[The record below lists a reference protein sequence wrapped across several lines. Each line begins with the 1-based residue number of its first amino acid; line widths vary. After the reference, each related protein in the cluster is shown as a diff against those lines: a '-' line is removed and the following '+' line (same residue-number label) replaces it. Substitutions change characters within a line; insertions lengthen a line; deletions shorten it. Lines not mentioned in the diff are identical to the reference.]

1 MTDGKINI
9 AIDGPAAAGKSTV
22 AKLIA
27 EHLSIVYI
35 DTGAMYRAI
44 TYKALQHQIDVNNES
59 QMASLLTES
68 DIRLDY
74 DSSGQRVILDGT
86 DVTETIRKEDVSNA
100 VSYVASHRLIRKK
113 MVEQQRQLANNIS
126 VVMDG
131 RDIGTEVLPDAEIKI
146 FLLASVEER
155 ALRRHK
161 ENIAKGNDSNLH
173 QLMNDIRI
181 RDERDANRE
190 VSPLVQAEDAI
201 LMDTTALTINEVV
214 EAILQ
219 KVTEYKQG
227 EICH

>member
-1 MTDGKINI
+1 MTDEKINI

-27 EHLSIVYI
+27 KHLSIVYI

-44 TYKALQHQIDVNNES
+44 TYKALQQHVDVNNES
-59 QMASLLTES
+59 KMATLLTES
-68 DIRLDY
+68 DIQLDY
-74 DSSGQRVILDGT
+74 DSSGQRIILDGA
-86 DVTETIRKEDVSNA
+86 DVTEVIRKEDVSNA
-100 VSYVASHRLIRKK
+100 VSYVASHRMIRKK

-161 ENIAKGNDSNLH
+161 ENIAKGYDSDLY
-173 QLMNDIRI
+173 QLMGDIRD
-181 RDERDANRE
+181 RDERDANRK

-214 EAILQ
+214 DAILQ
-219 KVTEYKQG
+219 KVKEYKQSHT
-227 EICH
+227 CH

>member
-1 MTDGKINI
+1 MNKKISI
-9 AIDGPAAAGKSTV
+9 AIDGPAAAGKSTIAQMI
-22 AKLIA
+22 AK
-27 EHLSIVYI
+27 ELSYTYI

-44 TYKALQHQIDVNNES
+44 TYKALQQHVDVNNES
-59 QMASLLTES
+59 KMATLLTES
-68 DIRLDY
+68 DIQLDY
-74 DSSGQRVILDGT
+74 DSSGQRIILDGA
-86 DVTETIRKEDVSNA
+86 DVTEVIRKEDVSNA
-100 VSYVASHRLIRKK
+100 VSYVASHRMIRKK

-161 ENIAKGNDSNLH
+161 ENIAKGYDSDLY
-173 QLMNDIRI
+173 QLMGDIRD
-181 RDERDANRE
+181 RDERDANRK

-214 EAILQ
+214 DAILQ
-219 KVTEYKQG
+219 KVKEYKQSHT
-227 EICH
+227 CH